1 MNQDKLLIENKG
13 PISIFTI
20 NRPGVRNACDR
31 ETLSALAAGFASFEA
46 DESKKVAILTG
57 AGGNFCAGADLNELA
72 SGAAVGF
79 AWAGSDEGPLRR
91 YLKKPIIAAVE
102 GYAVAA
108 GLGLAIWCDMRVAS
122 NTATFGVF
130 CRRWGA
136 PMTNGATV
144 RLPRLVGEAH
154 ALDMLLTGRPVSGA
168 EAHRIGLANRLV
180 EANRAVEEAEQ
191 LALAIAAFPQ
201 RALLADRESVRRQWS
216 LDDEAAVLIER
227 DLGGRA
233 SRADS
238 QAGARMFVKGAGRHG
253 Q

>member
-1 MNQDKLLIENKG
+1 MSNKLVIESKG
-13 PISIFTI
+13 PVVVFTI
-20 NRPGVRNACDR
+20 NRPEVRNACDR
-31 ETLSALAAGFASFEA
+31 ETLDGLTAAFAAFEA
-46 DESKKVAILTG
+46 DEEKKVAILTG
-57 AGGNFCAGADLNELA
+57 AGGHFCAGADLNELA

-91 YLKKPIIAAVE
+91 YLRKPIIAAVE

-108 GLGLAIWCDMRVAS
+108 GLGLAVWCDMRVAS
-122 NTATFGVF
+122 ETATFGVF

-154 ALDMLLTGRPVSGA
+154 ALDMLLTGRAVSGA
-168 EAHRIGLANRLV
+168 DAYRMGLANRLV
-180 EANRAVEEAEQ
+180 APNEALAEAER
-191 LALAIAAFPQ
+191 LALSIAAFPQ

-216 LDDEAAVLIER
+216 LDDEAAVLVER
-227 DLGGRA
+227 DLGWRA
-233 SRADS
+233 SRVDS
-238 QAGARMFVKGAGRHG
+238 QSGARRFVKGAGRHG